1 MSTQS
6 IFTNIV
12 INTPEEAENLIRA
25 LEEAEKLAETHP
37 LRKVN
42 CKMLTDEDLTPAF
55 FESLINGINHEVQ

>member
-1 MSTQS
+1 MPTES

-12 INTPEEAENLIRA
+12 INTEEEAENLVCA

-42 CKMLTDEDLTPAF
+42 CKMLTDEDLTPEF
-55 FESLINGINHEVQ
+55 FESLAKGINHEVQ